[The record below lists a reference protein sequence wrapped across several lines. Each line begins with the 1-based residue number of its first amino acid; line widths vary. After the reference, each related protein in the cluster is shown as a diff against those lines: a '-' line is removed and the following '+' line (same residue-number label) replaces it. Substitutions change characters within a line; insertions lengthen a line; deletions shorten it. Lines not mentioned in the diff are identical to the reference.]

1 MTRPVTLFL
10 TTFFLLVAPVLG
22 AAHEFT
28 VTFLVEQGRTS
39 QTRTAF
45 LLASGE
51 RDSHPD
57 QTSEGHLG
65 GLDSQ
70 LEIVLPGQNL
80 PRSDVVVAID
90 PALLPVDLGPAIGI
104 QMTQV
109 SPRARAIFFETGP
122 GSFEYRFARDFGAPP
137 DQTALLTYLAARLID
152 KAVRQQGGTDDPD
165 AFLMVL
171 EQYQ

>member
-1 MTRPVTLFL
+1 M
-10 TTFFLLVAPVLG
+10 
-22 AAHEFT
+22 
-28 VTFLVEQGRTS
+28 
-39 QTRTAF
+39 
-45 LLASGE
+45 
-51 RDSHPD
+51 
-57 QTSEGHLG
+57 
-65 GLDSQ
+65 
-70 LEIVLPGQNL
+70 
-80 PRSDVVVAID
+80 AID

-109 SPRARAIFFETGP
+109 SPRAQAIFFETGP
-122 GSFEYRFARDFGAPP
+122 GSFEHRFARDFGAPP